1 MPGSSASGRGGAW
14 VLGQFALMAAA
25 VAGGFV
31 GGWPHDLEDT
41 FDAIGVVLVVAGA
54 ALATWAARALGSS
67 LTCFPKPRE
76 RGRLVETGPY
86 RFSRHPIYS
95 GGIYLFVGWGLLTS
109 PVAFGL
115 ALALAVLWAF
125 KARVEERF
133 LSERYPGYDDYRR
146 RTAWR
151 LLPGIY

>member
-1 MPGSSASGRGGAW
+1 MPASSGSGRGGGW
-14 VLGQFALMAAA
+14 VVGQFALIAAA
-25 VAGGFV
+25 LAGGFV
-31 GGWPHDLEDT
+31 GGWPQDLEDT

-54 ALATWAARALGSS
+54 ALATWAARALGGS
-67 LTCFPKPRE
+67 LTCYPKPRE
-76 RGRLVETGPY
+76 RGTLVETGPY

-95 GGIYLFVGWGLLTS
+95 GGIYFFVGWGLWTS

-115 ALALAVLWAF
+115 ALALAVLWGL
-125 KARVEERF
+125 KARVEERL